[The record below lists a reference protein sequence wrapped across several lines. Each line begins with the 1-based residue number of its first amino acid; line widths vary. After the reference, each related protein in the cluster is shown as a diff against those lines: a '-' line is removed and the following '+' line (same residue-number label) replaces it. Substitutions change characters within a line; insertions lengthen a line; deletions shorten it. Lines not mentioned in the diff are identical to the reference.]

1 MRFQSE
7 DNRRDSLGME
17 DSGSKASVAMTIE
30 QRIQELLDKT
40 VLDEDDLITED
51 ELLKLR
57 YERMHEVYRN
67 I

>member
-1 MRFQSE
+1 M
-7 DNRRDSLGME
+7 D